1 MGALVPRTLEETPG
15 REPNVVV
22 HLGYLYMGEGAV
34 GAGIGTVDGIQYVL
48 VVLEDLSGYTWL

>member
-1 MGALVPRTLEETPG
+1 MPRTLEETPG